1 MPCVGRG
8 ASRRWRAASMFAYRP
23 SGLPTWCAFGPPPS
37 TSWIE
42 GYSTPVFWLV
52 TFFFLSHFIMGV
64 DRRFR
69 LCSARFRVVHL
80 LSVLTEVSNGLVDGA
95 SCGLSEIL
103 EVCVGL
109 IETSLYDCMALSDYT
124 FVQMHARASR
134 RKMNWLGILDTH
146 VSITAFDHPSTS
158 SANAAPCAG
167 TSILLLGE
175 APLVPI

>member
-1 MPCVGRG
+1 MACGFYVCLSSLG
-8 ASRRWRAASMFAYRP
+8 AAHVVCFWAAAVNVMDRRLLY
-23 SGLPTWCAFGPPPS
+23 SGLLAGD
-37 TSWIE
+37 
-42 GYSTPVFWLV
+42 
-52 TFFFLSHFIMGV
+52 FFFLSHFIMGV

-167 TSILLLGE
+167 TSILILGE